1 MSENHDFEQSLV
13 PQEQRRSFWAMF
25 VVMLGFTFF
34 SASMWTGASMGSGL
48 TLKGFVLAMLAGNLI
63 LGIYTSVLAYIAAST
78 GLSVHLL
85 ARRSFGHRGSAL
97 PSFLLAFTQI
107 GWFGVG

>member
-1 MSENHDFEQSLV
+1 MSEHQDFEQSLV
-13 PQEQRRSFWAMF
+13 PQEQRKNFWSMF

-78 GLSVHLL
+78 GLSVHL
-85 ARRSFGHRGSAL
+85 S
-97 PSFLLAFTQI
+97 PS
-107 GWFGVG
+107 GVKNSGPAQE